1 MKKFSAGLIVGVCLG
16 FGLASVLK
24 PDPKDPVIPEIAQ
37 EDLMNT
43 ELPKME
49 LKPDSKSKKTHRR
62 DLVLEV
68 ASSQETPESPKQE
81 DPTEVANVLNID
93 ISEKQIARMEEE
105 LPELQKD
112 VSLFRDDKGWIVRYN
127 RQENLLS
134 LTGIND
140 NDFIRFEQIERIK
153 KDPSKRELIS
163 RLENIMLQLQR

>member
-16 FGLASVLK
+16 FGLASVFK

-37 EDLMNT
+37 EDLIQT
-43 ELPKME
+43 ELPKLE
-49 LKPDSKSKKTHRR
+49 LKTDAKGTKNRR

-68 ASSQETPESPKQE
+68 SSSQETPESPRQE

-93 ISEKQIARMEEE
+93 ISEKQISRMEQE

-112 VSLFRDDKGWIVRYN
+112 VYLFRDNKGWIVRYN

-153 KDPSKRELIS
+153 KDPSKKELIS
-163 RLENIMLQLQR
+163 RLENIMVQLQR